1 MGLEE
6 NEKRICLNQMFIWGQ
21 LMLIS
26 VTVFFPPFF
35 LFSAILSPPKSMT
48 LSVYTRLSICFFL
61 LITLK
66 SRVQE

>member
-6 NEKRICLNQMFIWGQ
+6 NDKRICLNQMFIWGQ

-26 VTVFFPPFF
+26 VTVFFSPLF

-61 LITLK
+61 LITL
-66 SRVQE
+66 